1 MLLYFAPFKFFK
13 LIFYSALYQQANQQN
28 RVYLFCCR
36 RLKSNFDYWHQTTF
50 IIQFKNMQKRILRW
64 TGIVLSCL
72 IVLVLLFYGIVYL
85 STTSRVNKVYA
96 VNVHLL
102 NISNDFIILMRT
114 GKTPKGQQLSD
125 AMPYKEFTYTD
136 DELKAL
142 HLYLQQI
149 K

>member
-1 MLLYFAPFKFFK
+1 
-13 LIFYSALYQQANQQN
+13 
-28 RVYLFCCR
+28 
-36 RLKSNFDYWHQTTF
+36 
-50 IIQFKNMQKRILRW
+50 
-64 TGIVLSCL
+64 
-72 IVLVLLFYGIVYL
+72 
-85 STTSRVNKVYA
+85 
-96 VNVHLL
+96 
-102 NISNDFIILMRT
+102 MRT